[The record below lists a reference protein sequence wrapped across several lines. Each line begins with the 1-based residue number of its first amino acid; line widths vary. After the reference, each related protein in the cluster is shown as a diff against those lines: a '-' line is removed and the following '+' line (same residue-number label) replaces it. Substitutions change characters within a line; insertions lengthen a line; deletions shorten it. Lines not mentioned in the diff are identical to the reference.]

1 METDNFMDGKSK
13 MNCMAKSAKRKQD
26 TKKAYEIKEDK
37 EDKCEQLWTNVK
49 ANKSKQNINKT
60 Y

>member
-1 METDNFMDGKSK
+1 MDGKSK

-26 TKKAYEIKEDK
+26 TKKAYEIKEEK